1 MNIRF
6 RWTNGSDK
14 AFHDFYLKTEEFY
27 SSIVGGRKNRE
38 AFIPYNISESIQDVL
53 IAEVDGIAVGRGGL
67 KMYSRNAIEIKRL
80 WVDKEYRGKHIA
92 TEIMERLEDR
102 AEREGCTRLILQTR
116 PQMEEAV
123 GLYKKRG
130 YKLIDNYPPYDKLEG
145 AICFEKRI

>member
-1 MNIRF
+1 MDIDF
-6 RWTNGSDK
+6 RWTDGRDI

-38 AFIPYNISESIQDVL
+38 AFIPYNISEAISDVL
-53 IAEVDGIAVGRGGL
+53 IAEVDGKAVGCGGL
-67 KMYSRNAIEIKRL
+67 KMYSKNAIEIKRL
-80 WVDKEYRGKHIA
+80 WVEPEYRGNHIA
-92 TEIMERLEDR
+92 SELMERLEER

-123 GLYKKRG
+123 SLYKKRG

>member
-1 MNIRF
+1 MSVSF
-6 RWTNGSDK
+6 RWTTGSDK

-38 AFIPYNISESIQDVL
+38 AFIPYNISESIADVL
-53 IAEVDGIAVGRGGL
+53 IAEADGIAVGCGGL

-116 PQMEEAV
+116 PSM
-123 GLYKKRG
+123 
-130 YKLIDNYPPYDKLEG
+130 
-145 AICFEKRI
+145 

>member
-1 MNIRF
+1 MDISF

-38 AFIPYNISESIQDVL
+38 AFIPYNISESIADVL
-53 IAEVDGIAVGRGGL
+53 IAESDGIAVGCGGL

-80 WVDKEYRGKHIA
+80 WVDKEYRGNHIA

-116 PQMEEAV
+116 PSMEEAIS
-123 GLYKKRG
+123 LYTKRG
-130 YKLIDNYPPYDKLEG
+130 YKQIDNYPPYDKLEG

>member
-38 AFIPYNISESIQDVL
+38 AFIPYNISESIADVL
-53 IAEVDGIAVGRGGL
+53 IAEADGIAVGCGGL

-116 PQMEEAV
+116 PSMEEAIS
-123 GLYKKRG
+123 LYTKRG
-130 YKLIDNYPPYDKLEG
+130 YKQIDNYPPYDKLEG
-145 AICFEKRI
+145 AICFEKCI

>member
-1 MNIRF
+1 MDVCF
-6 RWTNGSDK
+6 RWTDGNDK
-14 AFHDFYLKTEEFY
+14 AFHEFYLKTEEFY

-38 AFIPYNISESIQDVL
+38 AFIPYNISESIADVL
-53 IAEVDGIAVGRGGL
+53 IAEADGIAVGCGGL

-116 PQMEEAV
+116 PSMEEAIS
-123 GLYKKRG
+123 LYTKRG
-130 YKLIDNYPPYDKLEG
+130 YKQIENYPPYDKLEG
-145 AICFEKRI
+145 AICFEKCI